1 MESYGLLQRILEDT
15 MKQQLAIK
23 RNKKTSPTEQVKLQ
37 TCQKQ
42 TAKKVKK
49 QTTYRQHKA
58 K

>member
-23 RNKKTSPTEQVKLQ
+23 RNQKTSSNEQAKLKTYQNQ
-37 TCQKQ
+37 TKQ

-49 QTTYRQHKA
+49 QTT
-58 K
+58 